1 MFPRGEAGEG
11 FATGPALLVVVVF
24 GFRDFFGTLVGSGA
38 ETRLFDFVFFAAF
51 LIDFPAAFFTAGFL
65 AAFFAFLTTA
75 LLFLARFFDAAA
87 LVDRARGGLR
97 AFFAFFFPEVFFL
110 GVATTNSFMAQ
121 TGLLGLISGGALPR
135 CFRQQPE
142 HRENQRFSFKIVF
155 CGFARGAIDLFP
167 HLRQPCKA
175 GQVRVGIGVVGT
187 QAFAHPAIDA
197 VDERRKCYPV
207 AAAECVAERMK
218 FARIDPR

>member
-1 MFPRGEAGEG
+1 MFPRGEAGAG
-11 FATGPALLVVVVF
+11 FAAGPVLLAVASGF
-24 GFRDFFGTLVGSGA
+24 GFSDFFGDLVGSGA

-51 LIDFPAAFFTAGFL
+51 LTDFLAAFFTAGFL
-65 AAFFAFLTTA
+65 AAFFAFLATA

-97 AFFAFFFPEVFFL
+97 AFFAFFPEVFFL
-110 GVATTNSFMAQ
+110 RVATTNSFTAQ

-135 CFRQQPE
+135 CFRKQPE
-142 HRENQRFSFKIVF
+142 HRENQWFSFKIVF

-167 HLRQPCKA
+167 HLRQPCKV

-187 QAFAHPAIDA
+187 QAFAHPAIDP
-197 VDERRKCYPV
+197 VDEG
-207 AAAECVAERMK
+207 
-218 FARIDPR
+218 

>member
-1 MFPRGEAGEG
+1 MFPRGEAGAG
-11 FATGPALLVVVVF
+11 FAAGPALLAVMVF

-38 ETRLFDFVFFAAF
+38 ETRCFDFVFFAAF
-51 LIDFPAAFFTAGFL
+51 LTDFLAAFFTAGFL
-65 AAFFAFLTTA
+65 AAFFAAFFAFLATA

-175 GQVRVGIGVVGT
+175 GQVRVGVVSA
-187 QAFAHPAIDA
+187 QACAHPAIDA
-197 VDERRKCYPV
+197 VDEHRKCYPV

-218 FARIDPR
+218 F